1 MGTTIKTFE
10 RMIALCVLISFG
22 SGRVLAQDSTRVIS
36 ERPAFLGTSYS
47 QGNRELTKDELE
59 QILLSSIDRTT
70 VNLTSAERSYST
82 VAFIPAFIG
91 GFCVGFGAFSKPM
104 NMTLIVSGVVSIVGA
119 YIVQGA
125 SDSDLHRAIERYNT
139 DVLVP
144 PQVGSLWDTR
154 LGSLRMG
161 FSTEF

>member
-10 RMIALCVLISFG
+10 RMIAICVLISLA
-22 SGRVLAQDSTRVIS
+22 SGRVLAQDSTRIIS
-36 ERPAFLGTSYS
+36 ERPAFLGASYS

-59 QILLSSIDRTT
+59 RILLSSKDRTI

-82 VAFIPAFIG
+82 MAFIPAFIG

-104 NMTLIVSGVVSIVGA
+104 NLTLIVSGVVSIVGA
-119 YIVQGA
+119 YIIQSSG
-125 SDSDLHRAIERYNT
+125 DSDLHQAIERYNT
-139 DVLVP
+139 DVLMP
-144 PQVGSLWDTR
+144 PPVGSLWDTR
-154 LGSLRMG
+154 VGSLRIG